1 MTAGDQHPAGFT
13 IYPVG
18 VIKNDIKEPSL
29 GATENGIE
37 LKEHMKKVRQQH
49 QWIKTLVSEL
59 EIFPDYD
66 GILDG
71 IEDFSHILV
80 LYWPHLIPEERRSL
94 KKLHP
99 MGRKENPEKGV
110 FSTCSP
116 ARPNPVLVS
125 TVRLLARD
133 GFTLRVEGLEAVD
146 GSPIIDIK
154 PFVKMSHGAENP
166 VVPEWMQKI
175 HQALEAGDSD

>member
-1 MTAGDQHPAGFT
+1 
-13 IYPVG
+13 
-18 VIKNDIKEPSL
+18 
-29 GATENGIE
+29 
-37 LKEHMKKVRQQH
+37 
-49 QWIKTLVSEL
+49 
-59 EIFPDYD
+59 
-66 GILDG
+66 
-71 IEDFSHILV
+71 
-80 LYWPHLIPEERRSL
+80 
-94 KKLHP
+94 

-125 TVRLLARD
+125 TVQLLYRS

-175 HQALEAGDSD
+175 HQALESGDSN